1 MRAELQW
8 GVPPKTTTD
17 ALIRLRQAEELEA
30 MRSLN
35 RAREGVERATKGR
48 EAALAAVVGLKQ
60 RLHALST
67 ASARTTAGTLAQRE
81 VYRTQLRKQ
90 LDAANLRLQKSE
102 RGVAEAL
109 RVRDTAQK
117 ALEQALRARE
127 AAEAQ
132 REATETAESR
142 RRERRDQA
150 ASDDRWRPPR
160 R

>member
-8 GVPPKTTTD
+8 GVPPKATTD

-30 MRSLN
+30 IRALM

-48 EAALAAVVGLKQ
+48 DTALGMLAGLKQ
-60 RLHALST
+60 RLQALS
-67 ASARTTAGTLAQRE
+67 AAGAQTTAGTLAQRE
-81 VYRTQLRKQ
+81 IYRTQLRRQ
-90 LDAANLRLQKSE
+90 IDVANGRLQSAE
-102 RGVAEAL
+102 RSVTEAL
-109 RVRDTAQK
+109 RGRDTAQRT
-117 ALEQALRARE
+117 LEQALRARE

-132 REATETAESR
+132 RDATETAESR